1 MTGELLEEVRK
12 TRVQMH
18 KPLKEP
24 LRAGA
29 FQEGDLVTLVVRDT
43 RKGISQERRMA
54 THVHEF
60 GHRLQEIM
68 PDMDALFT
76 RLWQERTKDDKV
88 EKLRELFP
96 NYNYEKGEKTKKDHF
111 PDPYW
116 GKMYGTKDDPQPRE
130 MLTMAFQSL
139 VGGEEKRFNELFND
153 KELFY
158 FVLSVF
164 TRYRA

>member
-1 MTGELLEEVRK
+1 M
-12 TRVQMH
+12 
-18 KPLKEP
+18 
-24 LRAGA
+24 
-29 FQEGDLVTLVVRDT
+29 
-43 RKGISQERRMA
+43 
-54 THVHEF
+54 
-60 GHRLQEIM
+60 
-68 PDMDALFT
+68 
-76 RLWQERTKDDKV
+76 